1 MTAEKKSLELANRVT
16 ESRRGTIGSAIKRVS
31 VAALAVGLAG
41 GIALPAVAM
50 NVGDEQGGNSLASSF
65 AGQEQNLAVDPE
77 LEAALA
83 LIPDEIEATSAEEL
97 EEIRVRAEED
107 AAREE
112 REREQEQE
120 EQSSNSNN
128 SSSNNDSTPPPVS
141 TNAGGIVGTAQ
152 SMLGVPYVSGGNT
165 PAGFD
170 CSGFTQWV
178 FAQHGIS
185 LPRTTGGQ
193 MSVGSGVSLS
203 NAQPGDLIV
212 WGGHVGI
219 YVGNDTMIHSPTPGK
234 TVSYVQ
240 LSLMI
245 NAMGSPEVRRV

>member
-16 ESRRGTIGSAIKRVS
+16 GSRRGTIGSAIKRVS

-41 GIALPAVAM
+41 GIAFPAVAM
-50 NVGDEQGGNSLASSF
+50 NVGDDQGGNSLASSF
-65 AGQEQNLAVDPE
+65 AGQEQNLEIDPE

-83 LIPDEIEATSAEEL
+83 LIPDEIEATSPEEL
-97 EEIRVRAEED
+97 EQIRVRAEED

-112 REREQEQE
+112 REQE
-120 EQSSNSNN
+120 EQTSNDN
-128 SSSNNDSTPPPVS
+128 SSSNDTSTPPPVS

-178 FAQHGIS
+178 FGQHGIS

-193 MSVGSGVSLS
+193 MSVGSGVSVGD
-203 NAQPGDLIV
+203 AQPGDLVV

-219 YVGNDTMIHSPTPGK
+219 YVGNDTMIHAPVPGK
-234 TVSYVQ
+234 TVSYV
-240 LSLMI
+240 SYSGMI
-245 NAMGSPEVRRV
+245 NAMGTPQVRRV

>member
-16 ESRRGTIGSAIKRVS
+16 GSRRGTIGSAIKRVG

-50 NVGDEQGGNSLASSF
+50 NVGDDQGGNSLASSF
-65 AGQEQNLAVDPE
+65 TGQEQNLEIDPE

-112 REREQEQE
+112 REQREQE
-120 EQSSNSNN
+120 EQSSNDNN
-128 SSSNNDSTPPPVS
+128 SSSNDTSTPPPVS
-141 TNAGGIVGTAQ
+141 PNAGGIVGTAQ
-152 SMLGVPYVSGGNT
+152 SMLGVPYAAGGNT

-178 FAQHGIS
+178 FGQHGIS

-193 MSVGSGVSLS
+193 MSVGSGVSVGD
-203 NAQPGDLIV
+203 AQPGDLVV

-219 YVGNDTMIHSPTPGK
+219 YVGNDTMIHSPVPGK
-234 TVSYVQ
+234 TVSYV
-240 LSLMI
+240 SYSGMI
-245 NAMGSPEVRRV
+245 NAMGTPQVRRV

>member
-1 MTAEKKSLELANRVT
+1 MTAEKKSLELASRVT

-50 NVGDEQGGNSLASSF
+50 NVGDDQGGNSLASSF
-65 AGQEQNLAVDPE
+65 AGQEQNLEIDPE

-112 REREQEQE
+112 REREQE
-120 EQSSNSNN
+120 EQSSNDNN
-128 SSSNNDSTPPPVS
+128 SSSSDDSTPPPPVS

-178 FAQHGIS
+178 FGQHGIS

-203 NAQPGDLIV
+203 DAQPGDLIV

-219 YVGNDTMIHSPTPGK
+219 YVGNDTLIHSPTPGK

-245 NAMGSPEVRRV
+245 NAMGTPEVRRV